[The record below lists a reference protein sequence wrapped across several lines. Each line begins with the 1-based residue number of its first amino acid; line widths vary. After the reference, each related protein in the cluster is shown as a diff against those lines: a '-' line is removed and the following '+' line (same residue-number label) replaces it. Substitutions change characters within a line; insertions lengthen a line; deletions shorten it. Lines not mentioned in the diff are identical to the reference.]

1 MDRRITQG
9 YMVSQHNR
17 LKNHRVHSLQTVVW
31 RGAMLLEEIKH
42 PSLRTMKQ
50 SLAEDTRLEAMENI
64 TKYQQETKRW
74 KDQKVV
80 RENIQDRI

>member
-1 MDRRITQG
+1 
-9 YMVSQHNR
+9 
-17 LKNHRVHSLQTVVW
+17 
-31 RGAMLLEEIKH
+31 MLLEEIKH

-64 TKYQQETKRW
+64 NKYQQVTKRW